1 MAQNTVRPPSKV
13 TATTG
18 PILIAGTGLI
28 GTSIALALRERGVDV
43 YLTDPSPVALALAI
57 DMGAGRLYPTDAADE
72 EPRLVVVAAPPDISG
87 ATCLEYLRRFPRA
100 TVTDVA
106 SVKTAVIGDVVKGVK
121 GVKGNEGNEGSEGIA
136 GGDADQQEAILARF
150 VGSHPMAG
158 RARSGA
164 SSAHGDLFY
173 GRPWVIVPTAWSSVE
188 ATRTVRDLA
197 VDLGSVPV
205 ELGPQEHDSAVDVV
219 SHVPQLVSS
228 LLAARLT
235 ETTPEALSLAGQG
248 LRDTVRIAASDP
260 SLWTAIIAGNAGP
273 VAQVL
278 AKIRDDLDALL
289 EPLSAQATL
298 EDFPLAPGAA
308 RAISETIAN
317 GNEGVSRIPGKH
329 GGAPRRWA
337 AVEVL
342 VPDRPGELGR
352 LFTELGDAGI
362 SIEDLSLDHSAEQ
375 PVGLAR
381 IMVVPERAED
391 AERELSQRGW
401 RVANRGAQ

>member
-1 MAQNTVRPPSKV
+1 MTPNTIRPPSKV

-18 PILIAGTGLI
+18 PVLIAGAGLI
-28 GTSIALALRERGVDV
+28 GTSIALALRERDV
-43 YLTDPSPVALALAI
+43 QVFLTDPSPVALALAT
-57 DMGAGRLYPTDAADE
+57 DMGAGEPYSAAALSQATT
-72 EPRLVVVAAPPDISG
+72 EPKLVVVAAPPDIAG
-87 ATCLEYLRRFPRA
+87 VTCMKYLRQFPGA
-100 TVTDVA
+100 VVTDVA
-106 SVKTAVIGDVVKGVK
+106 SVKTAVLDDVVKG
-121 GVKGNEGNEGSEGIA
+121 A
-136 GGDADQQEAILARF
+136 ADEPPDQRQAILERF

-173 GRPWVIVPTAWSSVE
+173 GRPWVIVPTQWSSVE
-188 ATRTVRDLA
+188 ATRAVRDLA

-205 ELGPQEHDSAVDVV
+205 ELNPQQHDEAVAVV

-228 LLAARLT
+228 LLAARLSDA
-235 ETTPEALSLAGQG
+235 TPEALSLAGQG

-273 VAQVL
+273 VAAVL
-278 AKIRDDLDALL
+278 AKIREDLDDLVEA
-289 EPLSAQATL
+289 LSAQATL
-298 EDFPLAPGAA
+298 EDVPLAPGAA
-308 RAISETIAN
+308 RVISDTIAN

-337 AVEVL
+337 AIEVL

-381 IMVVPERAED
+381 IMVVPQRAED